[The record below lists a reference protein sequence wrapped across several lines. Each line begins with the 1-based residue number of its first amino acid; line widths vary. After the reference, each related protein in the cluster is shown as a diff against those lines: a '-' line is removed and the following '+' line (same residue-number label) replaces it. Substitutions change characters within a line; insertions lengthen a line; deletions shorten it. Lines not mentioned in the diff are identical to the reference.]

1 MSSEVSPVLLP
12 LTLPPGS
19 LSSVVPLFPGTLDC
33 VEAVEE
39 CMSEPE
45 CEKLYRQLDYCVDEE
60 AVATLTPDARQACSD
75 AQNALQHYHSL
86 QECKCQRG
94 SRRESTCLRVY
105 WTVRF
110 PHGYDDIET
119 SPYEDI
125 ELELVRNSETSKLA
139 SIVAVSSLPLDG
151 QNRCLKA
158 AQDCGLFEKCGALRS
173 EYVLACTKRVAGMER
188 CNRQKC
194 HRALRRFLERVP
206 EEYSFSLLF
215 CSCNDPLCG
224 ERRRKTI
231 VPSCSYEERD
241 MQPNCLHLETF
252 CLRDDLCRSRLA
264 DFQQNCQPS
273 SHSPSG
279 CLRESG
285 AVCLKAYAGL
295 IVSCGQC
302 PVGSVLWAA
311 SCGQRP
317 VGSVLRAA
325 SCGQRPVCSV
335 LRAASCGQCPEGS
348 VLWAVSCGQCPVGSV
363 LWAASCGQC
372 PVGSV
377 LWEASC
383 GQSTIMTPNYVSN
396 SSTEVSQWCN
406 CEGSGNKWQEC
417 LRILHMFN
425 SNACLR
431 NAIDNMGSSNPRPV
445 EGTPLP
451 PPRPSPHFRHDEL
464 HISQPSDNSVEEFEE
479 EKQEGEEEEEDE
491 EMDTAGEFNVIP
503 PFPDKATVTN
513 LGDSETGKVQSR
525 ACGTPAPML
534 MPMLLLLLLTTLSCG

>member
-1 MSSEVSPVLLP
+1 MHVVDARAPVRRTQPLSRSVQLRSRHLQHPSPGCLELRGVTVSTMISVGILLN
-12 LTLPPGS
+12 LVFIRGL

-33 VEAVEE
+33 EEAVQE
-39 CMSEPE
+39 CISEPK
-45 CEKLYRQLDYCVDEE
+45 CERLYRQLDYCVDEE
-60 AVATLTPDARQACSD
+60 AVAPLGPDTRQACSD
-75 AQNALQHYHSL
+75 AQNALLHYHNL

-94 SRRESTCLRVY
+94 SRRELVCLRVY

-110 PHGYDDIET
+110 PQGYDDIET

-125 ELELVRNSETSKLA
+125 ELELVRNAENSKLA
-139 SIVAVSSLPLDG
+139 SIVAVSSFSLDG

-173 EYVLACTKRVAGMER
+173 EYVLACTKRAVGSER

-215 CSCNDPLCG
+215 CSCTDPLCG

-231 VPSCSYEERD
+231 VPSCSYEERET
-241 MQPNCLHLETF
+241 QPNCLHLEIY

-273 SHSPSG
+273 PHSPSG

-295 IVSCGQC
+295 IG
-302 PVGSVLWAA
+302 
-311 SCGQRP
+311 
-317 VGSVLRAA
+317 
-325 SCGQRPVCSV
+325 
-335 LRAASCGQCPEGS
+335 
-348 VLWAVSCGQCPVGSV
+348 
-363 LWAASCGQC
+363 
-372 PVGSV
+372 
-377 LWEASC
+377 
-383 GQSTIMTPNYVSN
+383 TIMTPNYVSN

-406 CEGSGNKWQEC
+406 CEGSGNQWQDC

-451 PPRPSPHFRHDEL
+451 PPRPSPHLQHDEL
-464 HISQPSDNSVEEFEE
+464 HVNLLSDLNSVEESEE
-479 EKQEGEEEEEDE
+479 EKQEEEEEEEEQE
-491 EMDTAGEFNVIP
+491 EMEAAEEFNVIP
-503 PFPDKATVTN
+503 PFSDKATVTN
-513 LGDSETGKVQSR
+513 LGGSETGRVHSR
-525 ACGTPAPML
+525 ASSTLAPAPML
-534 MPMLLLLLLTTLSCG
+534 MLMLMLQLLLLTTLSRG